1 MRKFLPRTD
10 LTEEISFGD
19 EKMEN
24 QEFRTLK
31 GYQIKN
37 NSQITYAMEDYLEM
51 ICRYCQNGG
60 YARIG
65 HLAEQLNVKP
75 SSCSKMVG
83 HLKNL
88 GLVDYEKYGIIK
100 PTQRGAELGEYL
112 LYRHRILN
120 DFLCYLNHT
129 DDELEQVE
137 QIEHFFKEQ
146 TIRNLEK
153 LLVRLKGEE

>member
-1 MRKFLPRTD
+1 
-10 LTEEISFGD
+10 
-19 EKMEN
+19 
-24 QEFRTLK
+24 
-31 GYQIKN
+31 
-37 NSQITYAMEDYLEM
+37 
-51 ICRYCQNGG
+51 
-60 YARIG
+60 
-65 HLAEQLNVKP
+65 
-75 SSCSKMVG
+75 MVG